1 MKTKKILLQ
10 FNLNKINNNINIL
23 FLFFFYFIPKL
34 ILTFLCIFN
43 LKFILKKKII

>member
-10 FNLNKINNNINIL
+10 FNLNKINNSINFL

-34 ILTFLCIFN
+34 ILTFLRIFN
-43 LKFILKKKII
+43 LKFILKK